1 MSIDNPMPSVYKKK
15 DCPNCKK
22 THRGRGL
29 YCSTSCANTGRKVSE
44 ETKQKLREKSLE
56 YRRTPEGIATTKTIA
71 RVTEKRHD
79 INQKIKEGHYILEPE
94 DYYLDIW
101 MDDNDDGVTL

>member
-1 MSIDNPMPSVYKKK
+1 MPGVYKKK

-22 THRGRGL
+22 THRGRGQ
-29 YCSTSCANTGRKVSE
+29 YCSISCANTGRIVTP
-44 ETKQKLREKSLE
+44 ETKQKLSEKSRE
-56 YRRTPEGIATTKTIA
+56 YRRTPEGIATTKIIA

-79 INQKIKEGHYILEPE
+79 VNQKLKDGHYILEPE

-101 MDDNDDGVTL
+101 SDDTDDNISL

>member
-1 MSIDNPMPSVYKKK
+1 MPGVYAKK

-22 THRGRGL
+22 THRGRGQ
-29 YCSTSCANTGRKVSE
+29 YCSISCANTGRKLSE
-44 ETKQKLREKSLE
+44 ETKQKLSKKSTE

-101 MDDNDDGVTL
+101 SDDTDDNISL

>member
-1 MSIDNPMPSVYKKK
+1 MPGVYKKK

-22 THRGRGL
+22 THRGRGQ
-29 YCSTSCANTGRKVSE
+29 YCSISCANTGRIVTP
-44 ETKQKLREKSLE
+44 ETKQKLAEKSRE
-56 YRRTPEGIATTKTIA
+56 YRRTPEGIATTKIIA

-79 INQKIKEGHYILEPE
+79 VNQKLKDGHYILEPE

-101 MDDNDDGVTL
+101 NDDTDDGFHL

>member
-1 MSIDNPMPSVYKKK
+1 MPGVYKKK

-22 THRGRGL
+22 THRGRGQ
-29 YCSTSCANTGRKVSE
+29 YCSISCANTGRIVTP
-44 ETKQKLREKSLE
+44 ETKQKLAEKSRE
-56 YRRTPEGIATTKTIA
+56 YRRTPEGIATTKIIA

-79 INQKIKEGHYILEPE
+79 INNKIKEGHYILEPE

-101 MDDNDDGVTL
+101 TDDTDDNISL